1 MRHLIIVPDYWVS
14 QFVAIAKIA
23 IKFYSVQ
30 SEDRKE
36 IFSLPSWKTPNYQE
50 KSAWRNPRMTN
61 ANRRLGSEILGA
73 ITLKNVITPATN
85 FPEFAFSSISSSPRI
100 IFRESRAILK
110 IKKREEEDK
119 ERLQQS
125 QFARVN
131 PKWFLIPFPRNER
144 TRLFPPST
152 FIFLFSP
159 FSRSPV
165 VLPLTSL
172 SLQFSPVRGV
182 AANVL
187 SPDMTEFHGL
197 SGRFST
203 KEGKFCEIVLA
214 RGTKEINS
222 VARAGPRVWDDDAF
236 KAQASGAPSPL
247 FVRDALNTHSP
258 FQIYSI

>member
-1 MRHLIIVPDYWVS
+1 MGLAV
-14 QFVAIAKIA
+14 FVAIVKIA

-30 SEDRKE
+30 QEGRKE
-36 IFSLPSWKTPNYQE
+36 IFSFSSWKTPNYQE
-50 KSAWRNPRMTN
+50 KSARGNPRMTN

-85 FPEFAFSSISSSPRI
+85 FPEFAFSSISFSPRI

-172 SLQFSPVRGV
+172 SLSSFLQF
-182 AANVL
+182 
-187 SPDMTEFHGL
+187 
-197 SGRFST
+197 
-203 KEGKFCEIVLA
+203 EGWRRMSCPLTWRSFMDFQDGFPRKRVNSA
-214 RGTKEINS
+214 R
-222 VARAGPRVWDDDAF
+222 
-236 KAQASGAPSPL
+236 
-247 FVRDALNTHSP
+247 
-258 FQIYSI
+258 

>member
-1 MRHLIIVPDYWVS
+1 MGLT
-14 QFVAIAKIA
+14 IAELASNFIPFNRKIG
-23 IKFYSVQ
+23 KKYSP
-30 SEDRKE
+30 
-36 IFSLPSWKTPNYQE
+36 SLPGKHQIIR
-50 KSAWRNPRMTN
+50 KNPRMTN

-85 FPEFAFSSISSSPRI
+85 FPEFAFSSISFSPRI

-159 FSRSPV
+159 FSRFPV

-172 SLQFSPVRGV
+172 SLSLSSFLQF
-182 AANVL
+182 
-187 SPDMTEFHGL
+187 
-197 SGRFST
+197 
-203 KEGKFCEIVLA
+203 EGWRRMSCPLTWRSFMDFQDGFPRKRVNSA
-214 RGTKEINS
+214 R
-222 VARAGPRVWDDDAF
+222 
-236 KAQASGAPSPL
+236 
-247 FVRDALNTHSP
+247 
-258 FQIYSI
+258 

>member
-1 MRHLIIVPDYWVS
+1 MGLT
-14 QFVAIAKIA
+14 IAELASNFIPFNRKIG
-23 IKFYSVQ
+23 KKYSP
-30 SEDRKE
+30 
-36 IFSLPSWKTPNYQE
+36 SLPGKQRIIR
-50 KSAWRNPRMTN
+50 KNPRMTN
-61 ANRRLGSEILGA
+61 ANLGSEILGA

-85 FPEFAFSSISSSPRI
+85 FPEFAFSSISFSPRI

-172 SLQFSPVRGV
+172 SLSSFLQF
-182 AANVL
+182 
-187 SPDMTEFHGL
+187 
-197 SGRFST
+197 
-203 KEGKFCEIVLA
+203 EGWRRMSCPLTWRSFMDFQDGFPRKRVNSA
-214 RGTKEINS
+214 R
-222 VARAGPRVWDDDAF
+222 
-236 KAQASGAPSPL
+236 
-247 FVRDALNTHSP
+247 
-258 FQIYSI
+258 

>member
-1 MRHLIIVPDYWVS
+1 MGLT
-14 QFVAIAKIA
+14 IAELASNFIPFNRKIG
-23 IKFYSVQ
+23 KKYSP
-30 SEDRKE
+30 
-36 IFSLPSWKTPNYQE
+36 SLPGKHRIIR
-50 KSAWRNPRMTN
+50 KNPRMTN
-61 ANRRLGSEILGA
+61 ANLGSEILGA

-100 IFRESRAILK
+100 IFRESRSILK

>member
-1 MRHLIIVPDYWVS
+1 MGLT
-14 QFVAIAKIA
+14 IAELASNFIPFNRKIGKKYSPFWKIA
-23 IKFYSVQ
+23 
-30 SEDRKE
+30 
-36 IFSLPSWKTPNYQE
+36 NYQE
-50 KSAWRNPRMTN
+50 KSSNDKCKPSPRF
-61 ANRRLGSEILGA
+61 R
-73 ITLKNVITPATN
+73 ITLKNVITSATN
-85 FPEFAFSSISSSPRI
+85 FPEFAFSSISFSPRI

-119 ERLQQS
+119 ERLQQP

-144 TRLFPPST
+144 TRLFPP
-152 FIFLFSP
+152 FHVYFSL
-159 FSRSPV
+159 
-165 VLPLTSL
+165 LPLLSFPCPPPLNLSL
-172 SLQFSPVRGV
+172 SLQFSPVRGM

-247 FVRDALNTHSP
+247 FVRDALNTHSSLSFP
-258 FQIYSI
+258 NIFHLGNVTP

>member
-1 MRHLIIVPDYWVS
+1 
-14 QFVAIAKIA
+14 
-23 IKFYSVQ
+23 
-30 SEDRKE
+30 
-36 IFSLPSWKTPNYQE
+36 
-50 KSAWRNPRMTN
+50 MTN

-85 FPEFAFSSISSSPRI
+85 FPEFAFSSISFSPRI

-119 ERLQQS
+119 ERLQQP

-165 VLPLTSL
+165 LLPLTSL
-172 SLQFSPVRGV
+172 SLSSFLQF
-182 AANVL
+182 
-187 SPDMTEFHGL
+187 
-197 SGRFST
+197 
-203 KEGKFCEIVLA
+203 EGWRRMSCPLTWRSFMDFQDGFPRKRVNSA
-214 RGTKEINS
+214 R
-222 VARAGPRVWDDDAF
+222 
-236 KAQASGAPSPL
+236 
-247 FVRDALNTHSP
+247 
-258 FQIYSI
+258 